1 MPLPISSSTT
11 EFITLAEV
19 KQHCNIAASNTAN
32 DVELERFRSAA
43 QEHVESLVGPVL
55 WRVVVGETVHA
66 HGGVVVLPLAP
77 VVSVESL
84 TSSGVA
90 VTYALRKAAGLLLNV
105 RASGDLALS
114 FTAGRTSC
122 PDAIRVAAL
131 IVAEHLWRTQLG
143 NQPTTGVYPSEDEL
157 TVSSGQGY
165 AIPNRALEL
174 LRPYMLA
181 PAVG

>member
-19 KQHCNIAASNTAN
+19 KQHANIPASNTAN

-66 HGGVVVLPLAP
+66 HAGVVVLPLAP

-90 VTYALRKAAGLLLNV
+90 VSFALRKAAGLLLDV

-114 FTAGRTSC
+114 FTAGRESC

-131 IVAEHLWRTQLG
+131 IIAEHLWRTQRG
-143 NQPTTGVYPSEDEL
+143 GQSESTALPGEDFGA
-157 TVSSGQGY
+157 VSPGLGY

-174 LRPYMLA
+174 LAPYLLP

>member
-1 MPLPISSSTT
+1 MPLAISSTTT

-19 KQHCNIAASNTAN
+19 KQHANIPASNTA
-32 DVELERFRSAA
+32 DDMELERFRSAA

-55 WRVVVGETVHA
+55 WRSVTDTVHA

-105 RASGDLALS
+105 RASGDLDLS
-114 FTAGRTSC
+114 FTAGRESC

-131 IVAEHLWRTQLG
+131 VIAEHLWRTQRGGQSESTALPG
-143 NQPTTGVYPSEDEL
+143 EDFGGVAPGL
-157 TVSSGQGY
+157 GY

-174 LRPYMLA
+174 LSPYLLP